1 MATVRQSI
9 MALYAQS
16 QKSAGEG
23 QAMFAVIESEAVAPA
38 KTTTAKTTTAKT
50 TTDIY
55 FDIPASD
62 GRPLIARRFDDLR
75 ALAEREM
82 SDEAGPDTISSLA
95 DDRPET
101 ADVSGVEADIG
112 PAAGG
117 AINTHSETV
126 APDMPLPSEPPA
138 PAGGDPLSDLDI
150 GDIQELVRQAW
161 EDESAL
167 GAAVGKAAHTGAD
180 PIGHD
185 AHDDAELGT
194 GDDPDIKTAMEK
206 IAAAI
211 GQNGDGQNGD
221 GQSGD
226 GQSGD
231 GQDGDILKA
240 DAPDAKAQVPVDLT
254 SVKVEIMAA
263 MRTELQAVVKADL
276 GPMIKAA
283 IAEAL
288 QELSAAPPEAGTKTR
303 AKKAVSGKT
312 AKKGAAAR
320 AKKGAAA
327 KKPDD

>member
-9 MALYAQS
+9 MALYEQS

-23 QAMFAVIESEAVAPA
+23 QAMFAVIESRAVAPA

-50 TTDIY
+50 TAAKTTTDRY

-82 SDEAGPDTISSLA
+82 SDEAGPDAISSLP
-95 DDRPET
+95 DDTPET
-101 ADVSGVEADIG
+101 TVVSGLEADIG

-117 AINTHSETV
+117 AVNTHSETV

-150 GDIQELVRQAW
+150 GDIQDLVRQAW

-167 GAAVGKAAHTGAD
+167 GVALGKTAYTDAD

-185 AHDDAELGT
+185 AYDDAELGA
-194 GDDPDIKTAMEK
+194 GDDPDITTAMEK

-211 GQNGDGQNGD
+211 GQNGDGQ
-221 GQSGD
+221 
-226 GQSGD
+226 
-231 GQDGDILKA
+231 DGDIVKA
-240 DAPDAKAQVPVDLT
+240 DAPGEKAPMPVDLT

-288 QELSAAPPEAGTKTR
+288 QELAAPPPQAGTKTR

-312 AKKGAAAR
+312 AKRKAATR
-320 AKKGAAA
+320 AKKGATA
-327 KKPDD
+327 KKPNG

>member
-101 ADVSGVEADIG
+101 ADVSGVEANIG

-211 GQNGDGQNGD
+211 GQNGDGQ
-221 GQSGD
+221 
-226 GQSGD
+226 SGD

-312 AKKGAAAR
+312 AKKKAATR
-320 AKKGAAA
+320 TKKGATA